1 MDFVLKTRILTAGEE
16 FGIVADDR
24 DQRVDPAAIAFGEI
38 AEHIMLHQVLV
49 AGMTDTNADAAIL
62 IADVLGDRAQA
73 IMPGDATADFHP
85 YLRRRQI
92 DLVVKHGDVRRR

>member
-1 MDFVLKTRILTAGEE
+1 MVSEPGPPLVTKLDESAEVIC
-16 FGIVADDR
+16 
-24 DQRVDPAAIAFGEI
+24 VDPAAIAFGEI